1 MERVTSVADWARRE
15 RANMAGERAG
25 QGTQLSE
32 RGFAESTKRVSAV
45 LYVQEVLQSRVEW
58 GKQKA
63 NVDSASKRRS
73 LCHVTVSLLPASI
86 VRADGR
92 LARLTSLTAMEDA
105 RPLSL
110 RERIRQLEQ
119 AAHSPLTDTSS
130 TRHNTTLASKGP
142 TSARRLQNGT
152 ATHTSLAVQ
161 QVAHADDPLQ
171 QSADPT
177 RLSSASSPPSAART
191 SGRSAQVEP
200 PPPKPPRPVW
210 VTSNAR
216 ETPTDPLSIDTGSKA
231 GSGRG
236 ERDRIAGGGDS
247 LARSSDAAPRREH
260 PSTQAP
266 LQGIPRPASPS
277 GSISPTTRSIKPA
290 LPARPPA
297 VTVTSPIRSD
307 PLPPSSASHPTAAS
321 ARVDSPGTGTPAAP
335 ALPPRPAWARKP
347 SPATS
352 PGSPPASGWRE
363 STPAPTFHSERQD
376 SSLRDTAS
384 SAGSTGTSLAAVP
397 PPAPGT
403 LSGSSSPALP
413 PRPQRGAP
421 APAPQQKTDTR
432 SSAVVSAN
440 ARRRYDRLFSQCVE
454 AAAATARPTLGSE
467 ERLDGAVIGE
477 LWRRS
482 RLDDAVLRRI
492 WCVRSVLASSVT
504 IPLRRRSMS
513 AGRSVHVA

>member
-1 MERVTSVADWARRE
+1 
-15 RANMAGERAG
+15 
-25 QGTQLSE
+25 
-32 RGFAESTKRVSAV
+32 
-45 LYVQEVLQSRVEW
+45 
-58 GKQKA
+58 
-63 NVDSASKRRS
+63 
-73 LCHVTVSLLPASI
+73 VSLLYCTFKRCCSLESSGGNKKPTLTPPPNAAHFATSPFP
-86 VRADGR
+86 RLRLRSFGR
-92 LARLTSLTAMEDA
+92 LARSTLTAMEDA

-130 TRHNTTLASKGP
+130 TRHTTTLASKGP

-177 RLSSASSPPSAART
+177 SLSSASSPPSAART

-210 VTSNAR
+210 VTTKAR
-216 ETPTDPLSIDTGSKA
+216 ETPTAPLSIDTGSEVEA
-231 GSGRG
+231 GRG

-247 LARSSDAAPRREH
+247 LARSSDAAPRGEH
-260 PSTQAP
+260 LSTQAP
-266 LQGIPRPASPS
+266 LQGNPRPTSPS
-277 GSISPTTRSIKPA
+277 RSISPTTRSIKPA

-297 VTVTSPIRSD
+297 VTVTSPTRSD
-307 PLPPSSASHPTAAS
+307 PPPPSSASHPASAS

-347 SPATS
+347 SPASS

-363 STPAPTFHSERQD
+363 STPAPTFHPERQD

-397 PPAPGT
+397 PPAAGT

-413 PRPQRGAP
+413 PRPPRGAP